1 MAPGRV
7 LIVEDDDNLRQTLAE
22 VLEDDG
28 HEVRVAPDGEMAL
41 GEMAGWVPE
50 LIVLD
55 LMMPR
60 MDGYAFRR
68 LQRGLPGAPA
78 TKILILSAARDLR
91 AAAAEL
97 EADAY
102 LAKPFGLADVLRS
115 VAGLLGRASSSGA

>member
-22 VLEDDG
+22 LLEDDG
-28 HEVRVAPDGEMAL
+28 HEVRVAPDGEVAL
-41 GEMAGWVPE
+41 GEMAGWHPE

-68 LQRGLPGAPA
+68 LQRDLPGAPD
-78 TKILILSAARDLR
+78 TKILILSAARDVNVAAVELR
-91 AAAAEL
+91 
-97 EADAY
+97 ADAY
-102 LAKPFGLADVLRS
+102 LAKPFGVQDILQS
-115 VAGLLGRASSSGA
+115 VAGLLG

>member
-22 VLEDDG
+22 VLADEG
-28 HEVRVAPDGEMAL
+28 HEVRVAPDGEVAL
-41 GEMAGWVPE
+41 GEIAEWDPE

-68 LQRGLPGAPA
+68 LQRDLPGAPD
-78 TKILILSAARDLR
+78 TKILILSAARDVR
-91 AAAAEL
+91 DAATEL
-97 EADAY
+97 EADAW
-102 LAKPFGLADVLRS
+102 LAKPFGVHEVLSS
-115 VAGLLGRASSSGA
+115 VTGLLGETG